1 MVGHRPDDTTR
12 NQRYHLG
19 RVLRVW
25 VADTSS
31 DHFVSVVANHQAL
44 RAGRSGTDLMCGGV
58 TVNYQQQVCHFM
70 YNCVLTSTAGDAD
83 PGIGY
88 CF

>member
-1 MVGHRPDDTTR
+1 
-12 NQRYHLG
+12 
-19 RVLRVW
+19 
-25 VADTSS
+25 
-31 DHFVSVVANHQAL
+31 
-44 RAGRSGTDLMCGGV
+44 MCGGV

-70 YNCVLTSTAGDAD
+70 YNRVLTSTAGDAD